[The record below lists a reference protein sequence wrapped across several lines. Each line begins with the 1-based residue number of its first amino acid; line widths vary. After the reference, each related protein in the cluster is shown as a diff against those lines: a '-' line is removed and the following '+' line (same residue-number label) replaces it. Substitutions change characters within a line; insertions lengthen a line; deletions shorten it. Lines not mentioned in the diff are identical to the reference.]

1 MLQYKH
7 LCIWC
12 SFIPNEK
19 PEPLL
24 QAFDEAIAELDTLN
38 EDSYKDSTLI
48 MQLLRDNLTVSPPW
62 YILHQLYFCFSA
74 LLAHTLYSHSCSFGR
89 QKTRATKQATMRT
102 RGAALVSKHPHIHL
116 KYTNG
121 FHQPSHLIPPYS
133 THPSPSS
140 SRPRSPIPSEWW
152 SAPAGRR
159 SVKPLWLEGGWGWLT
174 GWHADIRAGPV
185 VLFVNLTCTD
195 YQTLSFM
202 HVWVTVKVCEL
213 LTESNS
219 VCLKVRES
227 VFDSESECVCLI
239 VRVSVCVWKWE
250 WVCLIVR
257 VCVCLKVSVCVW
269 KWVCVFESECVCL
282 KVSVCVWKWVCVF
295 ERECVCL
302 KVSVCVWK
310 RVCVFESEWVY
321 WGSGVVNSNR
331 PSW

>member
-1 MLQYKH
+1 
-7 LCIWC
+7 
-12 SFIPNEK
+12 
-19 PEPLL
+19 
-24 QAFDEAIAELDTLN
+24 
-38 EDSYKDSTLI
+38 
-48 MQLLRDNLTVSPPW
+48 MQLLRDNLTVSPPL

-89 QKTRATKQATMRT
+89 QKTRATKQETMRT

-159 SVKPLWLEGGWGWLT
+159 SVKPLWLGGGWGWLT

-202 HVWVTVKVCEL
+202 HVWVTVRVCVL

-219 VCLKVRES
+219 VCVCLKVR
-227 VFDSESECVCLI
+227 
-239 VRVSVCVWKWE
+239 VS
-250 WVCLIVR
+250 
-257 VCVCLKVSVCVW
+257 VCLKVSVCV
-269 KWVCVFESECVCL
+269 CVWE
-282 KVSVCVWKWVCVF
+282 SVCVC
-295 ERECVCL
+295 
-302 KVSVCVWK
+302 
-310 RVCVFESEWVY
+310 EWVSECIGDRGL
-321 WGSGVVNSNR
+321 WTLIVLPDNSLCFTLAGCAFVI
-331 PSW
+331 PFFFVTIIFF